1 MKKLV
6 YLLVCACFSL
16 ISCDNDDTIT
26 LTVDTSAYDVVK
38 DLKDIE
44 GNLYFTD
51 KLADGL
57 QIRISYLVLRQDKNQ
72 VSIVSSATRYISD
85 IKSIASYT
93 TDELEPGEYSVIVA
107 SDFVKGNT
115 EFNEVTVDNQYE
127 GFSISC
133 SESAGVYNA
142 FGTAYMS
149 DITVDSKKTVTLNTI
164 RRGSLVTFL
173 LKNTD
178 RMTDKSYSLT
188 MEKFTYTAY
197 GHFAEDFSY
206 RTETMRHT
214 WTTGVKGVQHY
225 CATTGAVIDPMVLS
239 WQGTSL
245 QKKLSNGKDVIFE
258 LDFASGKATSKP

>member
-1 MKKLV
+1 MKKLF
-6 YLLVCACFSL
+6 YLLVCACISL
-16 ISCDNDDTIT
+16 VSCDNDDTIT
-26 LTVDTSAYDVVK
+26 LTVDTSAYDAVK
-38 DLKDIE
+38 DLTDVE

-51 KLADGL
+51 QLTDEL
-57 QIRISYLVLRQDKNQ
+57 QIRVSYLVLKQDKNQ
-72 VSIVSSATRYISD
+72 VSIVSNATRYISD

-93 TDELEPGEYSVIVA
+93 TEELEPGEYSVIVV
-107 SDFVKGNT
+107 SDFVKGNA
-115 EFNEVTVDNQYE
+115 EFNEVTVNNQYK
-127 GFSISC
+127 GFSVSC

-149 DITVDSKKTVTLNTI
+149 DITVDSKKTVALNTI

-178 RMTDKSYSLT
+178 QMTNKSYSLT

-206 RTETMRHT
+206 RTETMKHT
-214 WTTGVKGVQHY
+214 WATDVKGVQHY
-225 CATTGAVIDPMVLS
+225 CATTGAVINPMALN

-245 QKKLSNGKDVIFE
+245 EKKLSNGKDVIFE
-258 LDFASGKATSKP
+258 LDFASGKVTSKP